1 MSRIDGASASS
12 RETIVSDLRRVVIVV
27 VGDIDIE
34 WAYDDCPVSDDDRV
48 ANASTLLLLPI
59 PKTATDAARTL
70 AAAVRR
76 REFFLLRSLLLIE
89 TDIFYLVVGSMREQ
103 SQTMMIAL
111 AAALEVVM
119 VRISESSTPPAPTQD
134 FWTNRQRP
142 SADRRK
148 QNWYD
153 LYQIYR

>member
-1 MSRIDGASASS
+1 MSRIDGATASS
-12 RETIVSDLRRVVIVV
+12 RETIVSDLRRVVIV
-27 VGDIDIE
+27 GDIDIE
-34 WAYDDCPVSDDDRV
+34 WAYDGCPVSDDDRV

-103 SQTMMIAL
+103 SQTIMTAL
-111 AAALEVVM
+111 AVALEVV
-119 VRISESSTPPAPTQD
+119 
-134 FWTNRQRP
+134 
-142 SADRRK
+142 DR
-148 QNWYD
+148 YCG
-153 LYQIYR
+153 